1 MMIGGKLIRQLA
13 FEDLRGLRGEG
24 YIRDSTLDQRD
35 GFGPEIQRHNEERF
49 AEAYSVDLG
58 NRWYTEFVSGR
69 SVEKRKEFQQLL
81 EDAALDLFDVLLV
94 DHTSRFGR
102 NQAEC
107 IRYKEELQ
115 GLGKTVIFV
124 SQGIIS
130 GSDRDFLSERINET
144 LDEAYSRN
152 LSRYVRA
159 GLAEKATQGHP
170 IGRPPLGYRNE
181 KSTSGRGAHHVI
193 DSQSQQV
200 LLAVLKGY
208 ASDRHSFRSLSQE
221 LNSQGYR
228 TSDGKPFTESSISTI
243 LNNRFYQGVVVYH
256 RGQSDEEVIPG
267 AHEVPEEIRG
277 LWERC
282 QDIRRD
288 KNAPGR
294 TSPPSRQQRVYPL
307 TGPLICD
314 GCGGQFHGIGSHRNG
329 IVSLRMMHSWQRCD
343 VRPQSVS
350 APQVEQEFAERVLGC
365 ITLDDGWRSAVLHA
379 MSNESPEPDHSLDIR
394 RIDAALANLRKQHVW
409 NLLNDQDFK
418 SEYQAL
424 QRQRRVLEPKPSE
437 RSTPNLDRAAEL
449 LRDLPALWEHPGV
462 TQEQRR
468 DLAREVFDEIRLR
481 DGKLVAVKPRSQ
493 YAPLFAY
500 SIGKEDR
507 YVGDKRSSWVRR
519 RTW

>member
-1 MMIGGKLIRQLA
+1 MKMRHLEQPIKS
-13 FEDLRGLRGEG
+13 FEELRGLRAEG
-24 YIRDSTLDQRD
+24 YIRDSTPDQREGYD
-35 GFGPEIQRHNEERF
+35 PDIQRHNEERF
-49 AEAYSVDLG
+49 AESYGLVLND
-58 NRWYTEFVSGR
+58 RWYTEFVSGR
-69 SVEKRKEFQQLL
+69 SMQKRKEFQQLL
-81 EDAALDLFDVLLV
+81 EDARLDLFDVLLV

-159 GLAEKATQGHP
+159 GLAEKATQGHA

-193 DSQSQQV
+193 DSQSQPV

-243 LNNRFYQGVVVYH
+243 LNNRFYQGDVVYH
-256 RGQSDEEVIPG
+256 RGQPDEKVIPG
-267 AHEVPEEIRG
+267 AHAVPEEIKE
-277 LWERC
+277 LWSRC
-282 QDIRRD
+282 QDVRRD
-288 KNAPGR
+288 RNVPGR
-294 TSPPSRQQRVYPL
+294 SSSPSRQQRVYPL
-307 TGPLICD
+307 SGVLICD
-314 GCGGQFHGIGSHRNG
+314 GCGRPFHGIGCHQNG
-329 IVSLRMMHSWQRCD
+329 SVSLRMMHSWHRCD
-343 VRPQSVS
+343 IRPQSVP
-350 APQVEQEFAERVLGC
+350 APKVEHEFAERVLGC
-365 ITLDDGWRSAVLHA
+365 ITLDEGWRSAVIHA
-379 MSNESPEPDHSLDIR
+379 MSKEGPEADHRTEIR
-394 RIDAALANLRKQHVW
+394 RIDAALANLRKQHLWDV
-409 NLLNDQDFK
+409 LSDQEFK
-418 SEYQAL
+418 TEYQAL
-424 QRQRRVLEPKPSE
+424 QRQKRALTLKPSV

-449 LRDLPALWEHPGV
+449 LRALPALWEHPGV

-468 DLAREVFDEIRLR
+468 ELAREVFDEIRLR
-481 DGKLVAVKPRSQ
+481 DGKLVAVKPRPE

-500 SIGKEDR
+500 SLWKESQ
-507 YVGDKRSSWVRR
+507 YVGGKRSS
-519 RTW
+519 